1 MVSGSEKHL
10 CECGRR
16 LGSISHKKHANAGFV
31 RRKDHDMCERCFQ
44 AALDKA
50 RHAEHANS
58 TEVVI

>member
-16 LGSISHKKHANAGFV
+16 LGTTSHKKHANKRFV
-31 RRKDHDMCERCFQ
+31 RRKDHDLCGRCFQ

-50 RHAEHANS
+50 QHATHTEH
-58 TEVVI
+58 EVIV